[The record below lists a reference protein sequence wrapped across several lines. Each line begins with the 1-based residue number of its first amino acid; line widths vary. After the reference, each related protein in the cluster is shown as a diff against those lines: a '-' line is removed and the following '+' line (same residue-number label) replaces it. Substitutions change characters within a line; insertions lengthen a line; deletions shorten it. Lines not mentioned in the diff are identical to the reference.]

1 MSSRGKIGAL
11 LILNRIKAKCSFIS
25 HSLFFYINNLE
36 FSVNLHLNVAILFS
50 IQYPLHQRCVQLL
63 AVQVNFSSWEIW
75 KFQLNLWPSVENVKT
90 VLCFKLNSVL
100 RYWGPERID
109 AGHTYYRQAR
119 VTYGPVFFAACNGA
133 IDLLG
138 KLYFLSGTTL
148 LRYGLDFARVV
159 WSSFVRTLRV
169 AWRLRA
175 WRPGLVTQ
183 GGRWYMRS
191 LAMRAFATLAPLA
204 GWVTG
209 DIS

>member
-1 MSSRGKIGAL
+1 MIG
-11 LILNRIKAKCSFIS
+11 
-25 HSLFFYINNLE
+25 
-36 FSVNLHLNVAILFS
+36 SVNYIYIIIFTQSNTPS
-50 IQYPLHQRCVQLL
+50 NQRCVPLL
-63 AVQVNFSSWEIW
+63 AVQVNFSLWEIW

-90 VLCFKLNSVL
+90 VLCLKLNSVL

-148 LRYGLDFARVV
+148 LKPSLGFARVV

-169 AWRLRA
+169 VWRFRA

-183 GGRWYMRS
+183 GGTVIYAVIS
-191 LAMRAFATLAPLA
+191 HEGICHTGAP
-204 GWVTG
+204 GWVGG

>member
-1 MSSRGKIGAL
+1 MISNVIRRKLGLCWFWTESKYIIISRCI
-11 LILNRIKAKCSFIS
+11 
-25 HSLFFYINNLE
+25 
-36 FSVNLHLNVAILFS
+36 
-50 IQYPLHQRCVQLL
+50 PLL
-63 AVQVNFSSWEIW
+63 AVHVNFSSWEIW

-148 LRYGLDFARVV
+148 LRYGLGFERVV
-159 WSSFVRTLRV
+159 WWSFVRTLRV
-169 AWRLRA
+169 VWRLRA

-183 GGRWYMRS
+183 GGTVIYAVIS
-191 LAMRAFATLAPLA
+191 HEGICHTGAP
-204 GWVTG
+204 GWVG
-209 DIS
+209 YRGH